1 MLIAATEGVMD
12 CDATCLATGQA
23 GQLLNLIG
31 FLAFS
36 AAALWAMVGSGG
48 GGHRRLQLWA
58 GVARLALAPG
68 A

>member
-23 GQLLNLIG
+23 SQLLNLIG
-31 FLAFS
+31 FLGFAV
-36 AAALWAMVGSGG
+36 AALWAAYGAGG
-48 GGHRRLQLWA
+48 GGHHRWQVWA
-58 GVARLALAPG
+58 GVAHLAFAPG

>member
-36 AAALWAMVGSGG
+36 AVALWAMYGAGG
-48 GGHRRLQLWA
+48 GGHRRLQVWA
-58 GVARLALAPG
+58 GVARVALAQG